1 MPNFAV
7 DIGDTGV
14 AVERNI
20 AAAPSALGVVGQG
33 LSNLA
38 SNMFSV
44 YDAGVRAAKAAE
56 PTQTEL
62 DRATMA
68 SFYDALEGGRG
79 GSVAERN
86 AAAST
91 AIATLERAGLDIGP
105 NEKDA
110 VLRTL
115 GIDISIIDPAQ
126 AAANAALV
134 ELNNNPAYI
143 FKAEQDLT
151 RAFAAE
157 GRTPTQEE
165 IVGYA
170 VSLLAEDKAATLTI
184 TNSQNQSR
192 AEWISTGQPNSER
205 LIRSL
210 TEQALIGLKLE
221 ASGGNVSVDTIKKL
235 ETGYEQLR
243 AIITRPPNVTVED
256 FASVEAQL
264 SALERLITTVKSYD
278 ATTLDLQG
286 AEMLEAISGM
296 LLAQAK
302 ETGDATSAITAIA
315 LLSPEGRTQFF
326 TSQAANIWTTLARS
340 SPEILAAIADTA
352 TGATTDTI
360 DLTEFNNL
368 LSGVSPVSALPNT
381 TTVSPEVADKVSR
394 LSVEDQADLV
404 QLNNVMAVG
413 AVSTTGLNDPL
424 IREVFIAKAQEINA
438 VHATS
443 TELFEPL
450 TLEGVYTADYFSKLN
465 ALKALGDPSYEV
477 LLAQTKEAI
486 MKQWAVFTQT
496 QANTLSA
503 GVFTF
508 DAAGNLFL
516 EEQNNLQNWFGRS
529 ILSAQEVGFL
539 NRAAGQYYN
548 GSVMDMFSDM
558 GRKLSNEEPR
568 TYQLVRKLRPQ
579 FDAVNGYVN
588 GAKSYARLARRAG
601 LTVNTMENILK
612 DVRQQRTTTRQ
623 PVTTE
628 QLQQQS
634 AETFS
639 GAGTTVPAQPVD
651 AAAATTEISQ
661 YLRNTIVDPD
671 WSVNPEEVYNAIPSG
686 TRYRDPDGNIRTKG
700 E

>member
-20 AAAPSALGVVGQG
+20 AAAPSSLGVVGQG

-44 YDAGVRAAKAAE
+44 YDAGVRAAKAGE

-62 DRATMA
+62 DRSVMA
-68 SFYDALEGGRG
+68 SFYDQLEGGRG
-79 GSVAERN
+79 GSAAERN

-91 AIATLERAGLDIGP
+91 AIATLERAGLDIGQ

-115 GIDISIIDPAQ
+115 GIDISIIDPSQ

-170 VSLLAEDKAATLTI
+170 FSLLAEDKAATLTI

-210 TEQALIGLKLE
+210 TDQALIGLRLE
-221 ASGGNVSVDTIKKL
+221 ASGGNVSVDKITEL
-235 ETGYEQLR
+235 ETGYAQLR
-243 AIITRPPNVTVED
+243 AIITRPPNVTAED
-256 FASVEAQL
+256 FASTQAQL
-264 SALERLITTVKSYD
+264 SALEELITTVKSYD
-278 ATTLDLQG
+278 ATQLDLQG

-326 TSQAANIWTTLARS
+326 TSQAANIWTTLSRS
-340 SPEILAAIADTA
+340 SPEILAAVADTS

-368 LSGVSPVSALPNT
+368 LSGDTPVSALPNT
-381 TTVSPEVADKVSR
+381 TTVSPEVADKVSG
-394 LSVEDQADLV
+394 LSIEDQADLV
-404 QLNNVMAVG
+404 QINNAIAVG
-413 AVSTTGLNDPL
+413 AVSTTGLNDPTA
-424 IREVFIAKAQEINA
+424 REAFVSKAQEINA

-477 LLAQTKEAI
+477 LLAQTREAI

-508 DAAGNLFL
+508 DALGTLLL
-516 EEQNNLQNWFGRS
+516 ETDNS
-529 ILSAQEVGFL
+529 MISDQEVKWL
-539 NRAAGQYYN
+539 RVAAFEYYN
-548 GSVMDMFSDM
+548 NDLTAMFSDR
-558 GRKLSNEEPR
+558 GRKLINVEPV
-568 TYQLVRKLRPQ
+568 THQLVRKLRPQ
-579 FDAVNGYVN
+579 FDAVYGYVN

-612 DVRQQRTTTRQ
+612 DVRQRTTTRQ

-628 QLQQQS
+628 QLQQQG

-639 GAGTTVPAQPVD
+639 GAGTTIPAQPVD
-651 AAAATTEISQ
+651 AAAATAEISQ

>member
-68 SFYDALEGGRG
+68 SFYDELEAGRG
-79 GSVAERN
+79 GSAAERN
-86 AAAST
+86 AAASG
-91 AIATLERAGLDIGP
+91 AIAILERSGLDIGE
-105 NEKDA
+105 NEKQA

-151 RAFAAE
+151 RAFATE

-170 VSLLAEDKAATLTI
+170 FNLLAEDKAATLTI

-192 AEWISTGQPNSER
+192 AEWISTGQPAAER
-205 LIRSL
+205 LIASL
-210 TEQALIGLKLE
+210 TDQALLGLRLE
-221 ASGGNVSVDTIKKL
+221 ASGGDVSVDSIMQL
-235 ETGYEQLR
+235 EAGYAQLK
-243 AIITRPPNVTVED
+243 AVLARPANVTAED
-256 FASVEAQL
+256 YASTQAQL
-264 SALERLITTVKSYD
+264 SALEELITTVKSYD
-278 ATTLDLQG
+278 ATQLDLQG

-326 TSQAANIWTTLARS
+326 TSQAANIWTTLSRS
-340 SPEILAAIADTA
+340 NPEILAAIADTS

-360 DLTEFNNL
+360 DLTEFNSL
-368 LSGVSPVSALPNT
+368 LAGDTPVSALPNT
-381 TTVSPEVADKVSR
+381 TAVSPEVADKVSG
-394 LSVEDQADLV
+394 LSIEDQADLV
-404 QLNNVMAVG
+404 QINNAMVVG
-413 AVSTTGLNDPL
+413 AVSTTGLNDPQA
-424 IREVFIAKAQEINA
+424 REAFVAKAQEINA
-438 VHATS
+438 VYATS
-443 TELFEPL
+443 TELFDPL
-450 TLEGVYTADYFSKLN
+450 TLEGVYTTDYFSKLN
-465 ALKALGDPSYEV
+465 ALKALGDPSYEA
-477 LLAQTKEAI
+477 LLAQTKEGI
-486 MKQWAVFTQT
+486 MKQWSVFSQT
-496 QANTLSA
+496 YANTLSA
-503 GVFTF
+503 GVFNF
-508 DAAGNLFL
+508 DAAGNLLL
-516 EEQNNLQNWFGRS
+516 EEQNNM
-529 ILSAQEVGFL
+529 LSAQEVGFI
-539 NRAAGQYYN
+539 NRAADQYYN
-548 GSVMDMFSDM
+548 GSILSMFSDM
-558 GRKLSNEEPR
+558 GRRLSNEEPV
-568 TYQLVRKLRPQ
+568 THQLVRKLRPQ
-579 FDAVNGYVN
+579 FDAAYGYVN
-588 GAKSYARLARRAG
+588 GAKTYARLARRAG

-612 DVRQQRTTTRQ
+612 DVRQRTTTRQ
-623 PVTTE
+623 PVTIE
-628 QLQQQS
+628 QLQQQG

-639 GAGTTVPAQPVD
+639 GAGTTIPAQPVD
-651 AAAATTEISQ
+651 AAAATAEISQ

>member
-44 YDAGVRAAKAAE
+44 YDAGVRAAKAGE

-68 SFYDALEGGRG
+68 SFYDELESGRG

-86 AAAST
+86 AAASG
-91 AIATLERAGLDIGP
+91 AIAILERSGLDIGE
-105 NEKDA
+105 NERQA

-134 ELNNNPAYI
+134 ELNNNPSYI

-165 IVGYA
+165 IVSYA
-170 VSLLAEDKAATLTI
+170 FNLLAEDKANTLTI
-184 TNSQNQSR
+184 NNGQNQSR
-192 AEWISTGQPNSER
+192 SEWISTGQPAAER
-205 LIRSL
+205 LIASL
-210 TEQALIGLKLE
+210 TDQALLGLKLE
-221 ASGGNVSVDTIKKL
+221 ASGGDLSVDSIMQL
-235 ETGYEQLR
+235 EAGYAQLK
-243 AIITRPPNVTVED
+243 AVLARPANVTAED
-256 FASVEAQL
+256 YASTQAQL
-264 SALERLITTVKSYD
+264 SALEELINTVKSYD
-278 ATTLDLQG
+278 ATQLDLQG

-326 TSQAANIWTTLARS
+326 TSQAANIWTTLSRS
-340 SPEILAAIADTA
+340 NPEILSAVADTS

-368 LSGVSPVSALPNT
+368 LSGDTPVSALPNT
-381 TTVSPEVADKVSR
+381 TAVSPEVADKVSG

-404 QLNNVMAVG
+404 QINNAMVVG
-413 AVSTTGLNDPL
+413 AVSTTGLNDPQA
-424 IREVFIAKAQEINA
+424 REAFVSKAQEINA
-438 VHATS
+438 VYATS
-443 TELFEPL
+443 TELFDPL

-465 ALKALGDPSYEV
+465 ALKALGDPSYEA
-477 LLAQTKEAI
+477 LLTQTKEGI
-486 MKQWAVFTQT
+486 MKQWSVFSQT
-496 QANTLSA
+496 YANTLAA
-503 GVFTF
+503 GVFNF
-508 DAAGNLFL
+508 DAAGNLLL
-516 EEQNNLQNWFGRS
+516 EEQNNM
-529 ILSAQEVGFL
+529 LSAQEVGFI
-539 NRAAGQYYN
+539 NRAADQYYN
-548 GSVMDMFSDM
+548 GSILSMFSDM
-558 GRKLSNEEPR
+558 GRRLSNEEPV
-568 TYQLVRKLRPQ
+568 THQLVRKLRPQ
-579 FDAVNGYVN
+579 FDAVYGYVN
-588 GAKSYARLARRAG
+588 GAKTYARLARRAG

-612 DVRQQRTTTRQ
+612 DVRQRTTTRQ
-623 PVTTE
+623 PVTIE
-628 QLQQQS
+628 QLQQQG

-639 GAGTTVPAQPVD
+639 GAGVTIPAQPVD
-651 AAAATTEISQ
+651 TAAATAEISQ
-661 YLRNTIVDPD
+661 YLRSTIIDPD

-686 TRYRDPDGNIRTKG
+686 ARYRDPDGSIRTKG

>member
-7 DIGDTGV
+7 DIGDAGV

-20 AAAPSALGVVGQG
+20 AAAPSSLGVVGQG

-44 YDAGVRAAKAAE
+44 YDAGVRAAKAGE

-62 DRATMA
+62 DRSVMA
-68 SFYDALEGGRG
+68 SFYDALEAGRG
-79 GSVAERN
+79 GSAAERN
-86 AAAST
+86 AAASNGI
-91 AIATLERAGLDIGP
+91 AILQRSGLDIGQ

-126 AAANAALV
+126 AAANSALV

-157 GRTPTQEE
+157 GRKPTQEE

-170 VSLLAEDKAATLTI
+170 FNLLAEDKSNTLTI
-184 TNSQNQSR
+184 SNSQNQSR
-192 AEWISTGQPNSER
+192 AEWISTGQPAAER
-205 LIRSL
+205 LIASL
-210 TEQALIGLKLE
+210 TDQAILGLKLE
-221 ASGGNVSVDTIKKL
+221 ASGGDVSVDSIMQL
-235 ETGYEQLR
+235 EAGYAQLK
-243 AIITRPPNVTVED
+243 AVLARPANVTAED
-256 FASVEAQL
+256 YASTQAQL
-264 SALERLITTVKSYD
+264 SALEELINTVKSYD
-278 ATTLDLQG
+278 ATQLDLQG

-315 LLSPEGRTQFF
+315 LLSSEGRTQFF
-326 TSQAANIWTTLARS
+326 TSQAANIWTTLSRS
-340 SPEILAAIADTA
+340 NPEILAAIADTS

-360 DLTEFNNL
+360 DLTEFNSL
-368 LSGVSPVSALPNT
+368 LSGDTPVSALPNT
-381 TTVSPEVADKVSR
+381 TAVSPEVADKVSG

-404 QLNNVMAVG
+404 QINNAMVVG
-413 AVSTTGLNDPL
+413 AVSTAGLNDPQA
-424 IREVFIAKAQEINA
+424 RTAFVSKAQEINA

-443 TELFEPL
+443 TELFDPL
-450 TLEGVYTADYFSKLN
+450 TLEGVYTPDYFSKLN

-477 LLAQTKEAI
+477 LYAQTQEAI
-486 MKQWAVFTQT
+486 MKQWVVFTQT

-508 DAAGNLFL
+508 DALGTLLL
-516 EEQNNLQNWFGRS
+516 ETENSMLNE
-529 ILSAQEVGFL
+529 QEVKWL
-539 NRAAGQYYN
+539 RLAAFEYYN
-548 GSVMDMFSDM
+548 NDLTAMFSDR
-558 GRKLSNEEPR
+558 GRKLVSVEPV
-568 TYQLVRKLRPQ
+568 THQLVGKLGRQ
-579 FDAVNGYVN
+579 FDAVYGYVN

-612 DVRQQRTTTRQ
+612 DVRQRTTTRQ
-623 PVTTE
+623 PVTME
-628 QLQQQS
+628 NLQQQG

-639 GAGTTVPAQPVD
+639 GAGTTIPAQPVD
-651 AAAATTEISQ
+651 AEAATAEISQ

>member
-20 AAAPSALGVVGQG
+20 SAAPSALGVVGQG

-44 YDAGVRAAKAAE
+44 YDAGVRAAKAGE

-62 DRATMA
+62 DRSVMA
-68 SFYDALEGGRG
+68 SFYDALEVGRG
-79 GSVAERN
+79 GSAAERN
-86 AAAST
+86 AAASNGI
-91 AIATLERAGLDIGP
+91 AILERSGLDIGQ

-143 FKAEQDLT
+143 FKAEQDLK

-170 VSLLAEDKAATLTI
+170 FNLLAEDKANTLTI
-184 TNSQNQSR
+184 SNGQNQSR
-192 AEWISTGQPNSER
+192 AEWISTGQPAAER
-205 LIRSL
+205 LISSL
-210 TEQALIGLKLE
+210 TDQALIGLKIE
-221 ASGGNVSVDTIKKL
+221 ASGGDVSVDSIMQL
-235 ETGYEQLR
+235 EAGYAQLK
-243 AIITRPPNVTVED
+243 AVLARPANVTAED
-256 FASVEAQL
+256 YASTQAQL
-264 SALERLITTVKSYD
+264 SALEELITTVKSYD
-278 ATTLDLQG
+278 ATQLDLQG

-326 TSQAANIWTTLARS
+326 TSQAASIWTTLS
-340 SPEILAAIADTA
+340 SSKTEILAAIADTS
-352 TGATTDTI
+352 TGATTDTV
-360 DLTEFNNL
+360 DLTPFNSL
-368 LSGVSPVSALPNT
+368 LSGEKPVSDLPNT
-381 TTVSPEVADKVSR
+381 TANSSEVIDKVSL
-394 LSVEDQADLV
+394 LSIEDQADLV
-404 QLNNVMAVG
+404 QINNAMVVG
-413 AVSTTGLNDPL
+413 AVSTAGLNDPQA
-424 IREVFIAKAQEINA
+424 RAAFVSKTQEINA
-438 VHATS
+438 VYATS
-443 TELFEPL
+443 TELFDPL
-450 TLEGVYTADYFSKLN
+450 TLEGVYTPDYFSKLN

-477 LLAQTKEAI
+477 LYAQTQEAI

-503 GVFTF
+503 GVFNF
-508 DAAGNLFL
+508 DAAGNLLL
-516 EEQNNLQNWFGRS
+516 EEENKM
-529 ILSAQEVGFL
+529 LSAQEIGFI

-548 GSVMDMFSDM
+548 GSILSMFSDM
-558 GRKLSNEEPR
+558 GRRLSNEEPV
-568 TYQLVRKLRPQ
+568 THQLIRKLRPQ
-579 FDAVNGYVN
+579 FDAVYGYVN
-588 GAKSYARLARRAG
+588 GAKSYKRLARRAG
-601 LTVNTMENILK
+601 LTDNTMENILK
-612 DVRQQRTTTRQ
+612 DVRQRTTTRQ
-623 PVTTE
+623 PVTME
-628 QLQQQS
+628 NLQQQG

-639 GAGTTVPAQPVD
+639 GAGTTIPAQPVD
-651 AAAATTEISQ
+651 AEAATAEINQ
-661 YLRNTIVDPD
+661 YLRNVIIDPD

-686 TRYRDPDGNIRTKG
+686 TRYRDPDGNTRTKG
-700 E
+700 

>member
-151 RAFAAE
+151 RAFATE

-170 VSLLAEDKAATLTI
+170 FNLLAEDKAATLTI

-192 AEWISTGQPNSER
+192 AEWISTGQPAAER
-205 LIRSL
+205 LIASL
-210 TEQALIGLKLE
+210 TDQALLGLRLE
-221 ASGGNVSVDTIKKL
+221 ASAGDVSVDSIMQL
-235 ETGYEQLR
+235 EAGYAQLK
-243 AIITRPPNVTVED
+243 AVLARPANVTAED
-256 FASVEAQL
+256 YASTQAQL
-264 SALERLITTVKSYD
+264 SALEELITTVKSYD
-278 ATTLDLQG
+278 ATQLDLQG

-326 TSQAANIWTTLARS
+326 TSQAANIWTTLSRS
-340 SPEILAAIADTA
+340 NPEILAAIADTS

-360 DLTEFNNL
+360 DLTEFNSL
-368 LSGVSPVSALPNT
+368 LAGDTPVSALPNT
-381 TTVSPEVADKVSR
+381 TAVSPEVADKVSG
-394 LSVEDQADLV
+394 LSIEDQADLV
-404 QLNNVMAVG
+404 QINNAMVVG
-413 AVSTTGLNDPL
+413 AVSTTGLNDPQA
-424 IREVFIAKAQEINA
+424 REAFVAKAQEINA
-438 VHATS
+438 VYATS
-443 TELFEPL
+443 TELFDPL
-450 TLEGVYTADYFSKLN
+450 TLEGVYTTDYFSKLN
-465 ALKALGDPSYEV
+465 ALKALGDPSYEA
-477 LLAQTKEAI
+477 LLAQTKEGI
-486 MKQWAVFTQT
+486 MKQWSVFSQT
-496 QANTLSA
+496 YANTLSA
-503 GVFTF
+503 GVFNF
-508 DAAGNLFL
+508 DAAGNLLL
-516 EEQNNLQNWFGRS
+516 EEQNNM
-529 ILSAQEVGFL
+529 LSAQEVGFI
-539 NRAAGQYYN
+539 NRAADQYYN
-548 GSVMDMFSDM
+548 GSILSMFSDM
-558 GRKLSNEEPR
+558 GRRLSNEEPV
-568 TYQLVRKLRPQ
+568 THQLVRKLRPQ
-579 FDAVNGYVN
+579 FDAAYGYVN
-588 GAKSYARLARRAG
+588 GAKTYARLARRAG

-612 DVRQQRTTTRQ
+612 DVRQRTTTRQ
-623 PVTTE
+623 PVTIE
-628 QLQQQS
+628 QLQQQG

-639 GAGTTVPAQPVD
+639 GAGTTIPAQPVD
-651 AAAATTEISQ
+651 AAAATAEISQ